1 MSRLLVVDD
10 DPKITAFLRRALV
23 LEGYEVAVAQTGADG
38 LRSVAEAPP
47 DLVILDIM
55 MPGIDGIEVCRRLR
69 AAGEGMPVLLLTA
82 RDAVPDRVKGLDAG
96 ADDYLVKPFALEEL
110 LARVRALLRRG
121 SARAPE
127 EAVQPALTYADLSL
141 DPASRE
147 VRRGDRSIELTAK
160 EFELLHLFLT
170 YPRQVLSKDLLMDRI
185 WGHDWSG
192 ESNVLEVYVGYLR
205 QKLEA
210 AGEPRLIQT
219 VRGVGYVMKE

>member
-1 MSRLLVVDD
+1 MLARILVVDD

-38 LRSVAEAPP
+38 LRSVAESPP
-47 DLVILDIM
+47 DLIILDIM
-55 MPGIDGIEVCRRLR
+55 MPGVDGIEVCRRLR

-121 SARAPE
+121 GSRAPE
-127 EAVQPALTYADLSL
+127 EAVQSALTYADLTL
-141 DPASRE
+141 DPATRE
-147 VRRGDRSIELTAK
+147 VRRGDRLIELTVK
-160 EFELLHLFLT
+160 EFELLHLFMQ
-170 YPRQVLSKDLLMDRI
+170 YPRQVLSKDLLMDRV

-192 ESNVLEVYVGYLR
+192 ESNVVEVYVMYLR
-205 QKLEA
+205 QKL
-210 AGEPRLIQT
+210 GEPRLIQT
-219 VRGVGYVMKE
+219 VRGVGYVLKE